1 MTILVVHYNIL
12 VDTIDGK
19 YANSILIFIL
29 YEIHTIVII
38 MVFSLVFTLCIHWYP
53 KTPKNTASRAMQ
65 PTTPPSIAGT
75 SSSLKAEKKLLK
87 NMQDFKFDK
96 IKN

>member
-1 MTILVVHYNIL
+1 MLFDIKFRDVVTLIVL
-12 VDTIDGK
+12 GK
-19 YANSILIFIL
+19 YFLIDRIYGKYTNGMLIFIL
-29 YEIHTIVII
+29 YKIRTIVII

-75 SSSLKAEKKLLK
+75 SSSL
-87 NMQDFKFDK
+87 
-96 IKN
+96 I